1 MSKQQFKPL
10 YAQLADTLIAE
21 LKAGTSPF
29 QKPVKENGMPA
40 FVKPVNPITGKGYTA
55 MNALNLALKGHDDPR
70 WMSLDAA
77 GYAKY
82 KIKEGAKGTLINFP
96 KNSEI
101 QAVRTPE
108 GEKIK
113 GEDGKTLTKVV
124 EFEKTQ
130 NGTAFLFNASQ
141 INGIPPLDEYLK
153 TQPAEQLQ
161 PLERAEKLIA
171 DSKAVIIHG
180 GQEAFYD
187 RAKDEIHLPEKN
199 QFETETRY
207 YQTAIHQLAH
217 WTGHESRLDRPMEG
231 KFGSMDYAKEELR
244 AAVASMLIGAELKT
258 GHHFGQHAA
267 YAGNWVKLLK
277 DNPFQISR
285 ASSDA
290 QKIANLLLDT
300 GQKREVKAGVSEQ
313 VKLKALNKGDVIPYK
328 NATYEVLAMLKG
340 KTAQVLEQNTGN
352 KFKVGPKDKLYAS
365 LIEAKNNPGQEV
377 NREKGAQQDIARDH
391 TAERDTSL
399 ENAADKGT
407 GRSNTVEKGFN
418 LETEI
423 PEEALAEENT
433 ASYKM
438 KR

>member
-10 YAQLADTLIAE
+10 YAQLADKLTAE

-29 QKPVKENGMPA
+29 QKPVKDNGMPA
-40 FVKPVNPITGKGYTA
+40 FIKPVNPITGKGYTA

-77 GYAKY
+77 SFAKY
-82 KIKEGAKGTLINFP
+82 QVKEGAKGTLINFP

-130 NGTAFLFNASQ
+130 NGTAFLFNATQ
-141 INGIPPLDEYLK
+141 INGIAPLEEYLK
-153 TQPAEQLQ
+153 TQPVPELS
-161 PLERAEKLIA
+161 PLERAAKLIA
-171 DSKAVIIHG
+171 DSKAVIVHG

-187 RAKDEIHLPEKN
+187 RVKDEIHLPEKN
-199 QFETETRY
+199 QFENDTKY
-207 YQTAIHQLAH
+207 YQAAVHQLAH
-217 WTGHESRLDRPMEG
+217 WTGHESRLKRPMEG
-231 KFGSMDYAKEELR
+231 KFASMDYAKEELR
-244 AAVASMLIGAELKT
+244 AAIASMLIGAEIKI
-258 GHHFGQHAA
+258 GHNFGQNAA
-267 YAGNWVKLLK
+267 YASNWAKILK
-277 DNPFQISR
+277 EEPFQLTR

-290 QKIANLLLDT
+290 QKITNLLLDT
-300 GQKREVKAGVSEQ
+300 GQKREVKADVSEP
-313 VKLKALNKGDVIPYK
+313 VKLKGLNKGDVIPYK

-340 KTAQVLEQNTGN
+340 KTAQVLEQNSGN

-365 LIEAKNNPGQEV
+365 LVEAKNNPGQEL
-377 NREKGAQQDIARDH
+377 NREKSAEKDVTQD
-391 TAERDTSL
+391 TAVEKDISQG
-399 ENAADKGT
+399 NAADKGI
-407 GRSNTVEKGFN
+407 GKNNTVEKGFN
-418 LETEI
+418 LETEV
-423 PEEALAEENT
+423 PGEALAEENNT
-433 ASYKM
+433 SYKM